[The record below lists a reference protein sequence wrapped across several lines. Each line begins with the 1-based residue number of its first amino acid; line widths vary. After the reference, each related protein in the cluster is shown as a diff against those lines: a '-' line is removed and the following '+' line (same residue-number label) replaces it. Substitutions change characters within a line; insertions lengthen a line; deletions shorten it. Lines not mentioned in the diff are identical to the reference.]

1 MSQINLAVY
10 ELFENS
16 VAANA
21 VRNFV
26 NDVQHNPKQ
35 AASTAINVSSLVA
48 AIHHLYKSS
57 KNSDDK
63 LAAIFNALPAASM
76 KAFAVAMAGHS
87 LSDLATGNYSVDP
100 KYAAQFT
107 ANAANKPG
115 QQQSP
120 LHNLSKPNTSSN
132 SNQHTKSSADKKT
145 NNVSWRVRPNQP
157 PRVNDLVKQFKTQ
170 LSGK

>member
-1 MSQINLAVY
+1 MSQINHAVY
-10 ELFENS
+10 EIFENG
-16 VAANA
+16 VAATA
-21 VRNFV
+21 VRKFV

-48 AIHHLYKSS
+48 ALHHLYKSS

-100 KYAAQFT
+100 KFAAQFT
-107 ANAANKPG
+107 ANAATKTG
-115 QQQSP
+115 QQSP
-120 LHNLSKPNTSSN
+120 LSKYNSPNVSNSQTQTSKKPNPVT
-132 SNQHTKSSADKKT
+132 
-145 NNVSWRVRPNQP
+145 WRVRPNHPTQ
-157 PRVNDLVKQFKTQ
+157 VNELVKQFKTQ
-170 LSGK
+170 MSGK

>member
-1 MSQINLAVY
+1 MSQINHAVY
-10 ELFENS
+10 EIFENG
-16 VAANA
+16 VAATA

-48 AIHHLYKSS
+48 ALHHLYKSS

-100 KYAAQFT
+100 KFAAQFT
-107 ANAANKPG
+107 ANAAAKPG
-115 QQQSP
+115 QQSP
-120 LHNLSKPNTSSN
+120 LSKFNSPNSHTQPNQSTKKPNPVT
-132 SNQHTKSSADKKT
+132 
-145 NNVSWRVRPNQP
+145 WRVRPTQP
-157 PRVNDLVKQFKTQ
+157 TQVNELVKQFKNQ
-170 LSGK
+170 MSGK

>member
-1 MSQINLAVY
+1 MSQINHAVY
-10 ELFENS
+10 EIFENG
-16 VAANA
+16 VAATA
-21 VRNFV
+21 VRKFV

-48 AIHHLYKSS
+48 ALHHLYKSS

-100 KYAAQFT
+100 KFAAQFT
-107 ANAANKPG
+107 ANAATKPG
-115 QQQSP
+115 QQSP
-120 LHNLSKPNTSSN
+120 LLKSNLPNSHTQPNQSTKKPNPVT
-132 SNQHTKSSADKKT
+132 
-145 NNVSWRVRPNQP
+145 WRVRPTQP
-157 PRVNDLVKQFKTQ
+157 TQVNELVKQFKNQ
-170 LSGK
+170 MSGK

>member
-132 SNQHTKSSADKKT
+132 SNQHTKPSADKKT
-145 NNVSWRVRPNQP
+145 NNVSWRVRSNQP

>member
-132 SNQHTKSSADKKT
+132 SNQHSKPVADKKP
-145 NNVSWRVRPNQP
+145 NNVSWRVRSNQP